1 MSTKVHPS
9 ELYELFISTENCR
22 IFHPL
27 IQKDEG
33 LFFWS
38 WRSEADKS
46 TSRSIACE
54 MICPLCL
61 HGDSSRLESLAKCR
75 ACQRLAS
82 TEFLF
87 HDLQRFLC
95 VGISDCEKFSSL
107 HESWKRL
114 RSTECEHPVD
124 VLRIHI
130 VERPTHRPRTHDT
143 PISTGF
149 TYHIFCASLYP
160 RSDDP
165 CRLSYILSLD
175 TSIMPH
181 DFRGSGESIVTEP
194 VGYKSRREKVH
205 IRVLI
210 WFIGEILVSILHL
223 FSPKESFYF
232 LFPEFHIVPDFCR

>member
-1 MSTKVHPS
+1 M
-9 ELYELFISTENCR
+9 
-22 IFHPL
+22 FHPV
-27 IQKDEG
+27 IEKDKC
-33 LFFWS
+33 LFFVCR
-38 WRSEADKS
+38 RSEADKS
-46 TSRSIACE
+46 ASRSVGCE

-61 HGDSSRLESLAKCR
+61 HGDSCFFESLAKCR

-130 VERPTHRPRTHDT
+130 VECPTHRPGTHDT
-143 PISTGF
+143 PLSTGF
-149 TYHIFCASLYP
+149 TYHIFCASFYS

-165 CRLSYILSLD
+165 CCLSDILSLD
-175 TSIMPH
+175 TSIVPH
-181 DFRGSGESIVTEP
+181 DFGWCRESIVVESMGCEAMREESHSLIIVYP
-194 VGYKSRREKVH
+194 LHNSVQSLHSRMVE
-205 IRVLI
+205 
-210 WFIGEILVSILHL
+210 
-223 FSPKESFYF
+223 Y
-232 LFPEFHIVPDFCR
+232 